1 MKRRKRRKNQSMI
14 NYRLERRTKIGNPEE
29 RRKER
34 MLENAIPIGER
45 EKKKGK
51 KKKKKRH
58 RGQKGKV
65 IVGMKERKKKE
76 RRLELVTITS
86 VIEFDRHPFPLSL
99 SLSHSLSRVADRAWR
114 QQSANA
120 LMETSVIRVY
130 SLCTSNY
137 PFPPVES
144 RSCPHIREGDAP
156 PGSGEGLARR

>member
-99 SLSHSLSRVADRAWR
+99 SLSLS
-114 QQSANA
+114 
-120 LMETSVIRVY
+120 
-130 SLCTSNY
+130 
-137 PFPPVES
+137 
-144 RSCPHIREGDAP
+144 
-156 PGSGEGLARR
+156 LARSRQSMEAAIGQRFNGDIGYPCLFSLYFQLPLPTRRVTFLSPHTGGGCSPWQRRGARS